1 MTLETDFIT
10 RKWVRPEDLNP
21 NGTLFGGA
29 LLRWID
35 EEAGVYA
42 VLQLG
47 TRSVATKYISE
58 VEFVSSATSGDLIEI
73 SMVATHFGT
82 TSFTMRVEVTNM
94 FTGAGIL
101 TIEKMVFVALDEHG
115 KPTPHGASEITKG
128 PSPRKSE

>member
-1 MTLETDFIT
+1 MALETDFIT

-47 TRSVATKYISE
+47 TRSVVTKYISE

-82 TSFTMRVEVTNM
+82 TSFTMRVEVLNM
-94 FTGAGIL
+94 FTEERIL
-101 TIEKMVFVALDEHG
+101 TIERMVFVSIDENG
-115 KPTPHGASEITKG
+115 RPSPHGASAINTRRR
-128 PSPRKSE
+128 PASRA